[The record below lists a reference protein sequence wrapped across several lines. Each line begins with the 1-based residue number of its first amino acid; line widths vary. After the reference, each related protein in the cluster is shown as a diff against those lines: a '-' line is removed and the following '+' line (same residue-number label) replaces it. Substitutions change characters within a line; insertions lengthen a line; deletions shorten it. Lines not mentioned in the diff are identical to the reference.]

1 MMVSF
6 APWISVT
13 DTWVNQ
19 IARIEGS
26 LNGQDDDEWGK
37 LKMDVHREIEINNAS
52 ATLSKT
58 NKADEPVCSLF
69 YNRGLLFPTNS

>member
-37 LKMDVHREIEINNAS
+37 LKMDVHREIEKEAM
-52 ATLSKT
+52 
-58 NKADEPVCSLF
+58 
-69 YNRGLLFPTNS
+69 